1 MVFLVIERKRK
12 MSNEPL
18 TPYEEFNIWL
28 QSCPTKVKEYVY
40 KTESIVIE
48 FEMKLQ
54 GDYEI

>member
-1 MVFLVIERKRK
+1 M

-40 KTESIVIE
+40 KLDSIIIT
-48 FEMKLQ
+48 FEMKLE
-54 GDYEI
+54 GDHEI

>member
-1 MVFLVIERKRK
+1 

-40 KTESIVIE
+40 KPDSIVIT
-48 FEMKLQ
+48 FDVKLK
-54 GDYEI
+54 GDHEE